1 MLKLKDHPD
10 MIVPHFL
17 LIFTYLLPAIF
28 VDIYSFFSMK
38 NEYYKN
44 WKNEAYENYNFKGN
58 DYKKTNDN

>member
-44 WKNEAYENYNFKGN
+44 WKNEA
-58 DYKKTNDN
+58 